1 MVFDERGRRMF
12 PLRFDMHPWFFKS
25 KGAQVMRFRRG
36 LMLLACLLASV
47 ATLAAQETTGSVRGR
62 IVDSQGLGV
71 PGVSVTATGPQG
83 SKTATSDTERR
94 FNVPFLTP
102 GAYTVRAQPH
112 G

>member
-47 ATLAAQETTGSVRGR
+47 ATLAAQETTGNVRGR

-71 PGVSVTATGPQG
+71 PGVSGTVTGLQG
-83 SKTATSDTERR
+83 SKSATSVTVGRCY
-94 FNVPFLTP
+94 VPFL
-102 GAYTVRAQPH
+102 H
-112 G
+112 I